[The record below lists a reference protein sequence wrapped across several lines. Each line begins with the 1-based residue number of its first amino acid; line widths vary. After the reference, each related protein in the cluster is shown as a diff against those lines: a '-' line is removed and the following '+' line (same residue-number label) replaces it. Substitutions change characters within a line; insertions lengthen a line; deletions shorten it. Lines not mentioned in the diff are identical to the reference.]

1 MFWGDIR
8 DAYHVAPFAGCTGE
22 LVWGRGVVGIEDIP
36 GDESGSESSEDER
49 EDSNHDQH
57 GSEKTFEL
65 PEDPLSQISLSS
77 GDGVSANDL
86 CGVGAFTWDAAQ
98 KRAGERV
105 TSQRMAL
112 NPTDV
117 S

>member
-1 MFWGDIR
+1 MINMAQRRPSSSWKIR
-8 DAYHVAPFAGCTGE
+8 
-22 LVWGRGVVGIEDIP
+22 
-36 GDESGSESSEDER
+36 
-49 EDSNHDQH
+49 
-57 GSEKTFEL
+57 
-65 PEDPLSQISLSS
+65 LSQISLSG

-112 NPTDV
+112 KPTDV